1 MPPVLLLARR
11 QSDTRQMKGITGSL
25 QKAAWL
31 QPEFE
36 KLPIKWTMT
45 PSSSLAAAR
54 GHLPTSRCDNSPRN
68 AIGDPRQISS
78 SVLFDVRAD
87 QRVLFVVRR
96 CVI

>member
-36 KLPIKWTMT
+36 NLPIKWTMT
-45 PSSSLAAAR
+45 PSSSLAAEE
-54 GHLPTSRCDNSPRN
+54 
-68 AIGDPRQISS
+68 AIFLLDAITPHAMQ
-78 SVLFDVRAD
+78 
-87 QRVLFVVRR
+87 
-96 CVI
+96 